1 MDPLLPR
8 LEYAER
14 RRRRRLLFQHN
25 KIPVRML
32 VPNFFTLLSLC
43 AGLTAIRMAIELRY
57 ELAVALIVI
66 AALLDGVDGRLARA
80 LKAQS
85 RFGAELDSLADFVNF
100 GVAPAVVVFIW
111 GLGTLRGLGWIAV
124 LVFALAMGLRLARF
138 NAMIG
143 VERPKWQANYF
154 SGMPA
159 PAGAIT
165 VLLPLYIE
173 GLGVFD
179 VRSWP
184 VLIACYTL
192 GMAALLVSTIPTFS
206 GKLLGERISQ
216 DQVLPAFIGAA
227 ALVALLVTYPYGT
240 LTVLTLAY
248 LLSIP
253 LSYRRFELRLLEPA
267 SQTAPAAPAAPVS
280 QVPGESPGVRLVGEE
295 SPAAET
301 PLRDAAG

>member
-8 LEYAER
+8 LEDEAR
-14 RRRRRLLFQHN
+14 RRRGRLLFRHS

-57 ELAVALIVI
+57 EVAVGLVVV

-100 GVAPAVVVFIW
+100 GVAPAVIMFIW
-111 GLGTLRGLGWIAV
+111 GLGGLPRGFGWIVA
-124 LVFALAMGLRLARF
+124 LIFALATGLRLARF
-138 NAMIG
+138 NTMLE
-143 VERPKWQANYF
+143 VEKPKWQSDYF
-154 SGMPA
+154 TGMPA

-165 VLLPLYIE
+165 VLLPLYVDLL
-173 GLGVFD
+173 GLFD

-184 VLIACYTL
+184 WLIALYTM
-192 GMAALLVSTIPTFS
+192 GIAAMLVSTIPTFS
-206 GKLLGERISQ
+206 GKLLGERISREF
-216 DQVLPAFIGAA
+216 VLPMFVGVA

-240 LTVLTLAY
+240 LTVGTLLY
-248 LLSIP
+248 LATIP
-253 LSYRRFELRLLEPA
+253 YSSRRFHQKLHEPA
-267 SQTAPAAPAAPVS
+267 AQASAGASMPAAAGDDIGAMPA
-280 QVPGESPGVRLVGEE
+280 GE
-295 SPAAET
+295 T
-301 PLRDAAG
+301 KH